1 MEFNVEILPASP
13 ILSPYIEYF
22 KLITG
27 TIHGRFKV
35 VPFFNQEIYFHL
47 KHGNYCLMSPGRYEI
62 KDPIIHLGG
71 LHEVDQDI
79 YSIIPE
85 NEKVKSF
92 VIVFKPNGI
101 QKLFR
106 LSNNE
111 IQKHAINGSDL
122 FKTDADII
130 LEKLFDASNTME
142 MKIRIER
149 YLSTFISDC
158 TTDSLMN
165 TIADCIKVHN
175 GIYGVQ
181 KIAERFHI
189 TPRTFQRR
197 FKDEFGLSPKNY
209 MQLIRI
215 NYAVSRLSSG
225 KYDSLKDLAYYS
237 GYYDQS
243 HFIRDI
249 KRICGTLPGI
259 MENKKALIQCH
270 NISFT
275 DIT

>member
-1 MEFNVEILPASP
+1 MEFNVEILFPSS

-27 TIHGRFKV
+27 TIQGKFKV
-35 VPFFNQEIYFHL
+35 VPFCNQEIYFHL
-47 KHGNYCLMSPGRYEI
+47 RHGNYCLMSPGRYEI

-92 VIVFKPNGI
+92 VIVFRPNGI

-122 FKTDADII
+122 FKADADII
-130 LEKLFDASNTME
+130 LEKLFNASSAME
-142 MKIRIER
+142 MKIRIEKF
-149 YLSTFISDC
+149 LSTFVSDG
-158 TTDSLMN
+158 TSDSLMN
-165 TIADCIKVHN
+165 TIADCIKEHN
-175 GIYGVQ
+175 GIFGVQ
-181 KIAERFHI
+181 KLADRFHI

-197 FKDEFGLSPKNY
+197 FKDEFGISPKNY
-209 MQLIRI
+209 MQLIRV
-215 NYAVSRLSSG
+215 NSAVSKLSSG
-225 KYDSLKDLAYYS
+225 NYGLLSDLAYYS

-243 HFIRDI
+243 HFIREI

-259 MENKKALIQCH
+259 MEEKKTLIQCDKI
-270 NISFT
+270 NFT
-275 DIT
+275 DIS

>member
-13 ILSPYIEYF
+13 ILSPYIEYY

-27 TIHGRFKV
+27 TIQGKFKV
-35 VPFFNQEIYFHL
+35 VPFCNQEIYFHL
-47 KHGNYCLMSPGRYEI
+47 RHGNYCLMSPGRYEI
-62 KDPIIHLGG
+62 KDPLIHLGG

-101 QKLFR
+101 QRLFR

-122 FKTDADII
+122 FKADADII
-130 LEKLFDASNTME
+130 LEKLFDASNAME

-149 YLSTFISDC
+149 YLSTFISNG

-165 TIADCIKVHN
+165 TIADCIKEHN
-175 GIYGVQ
+175 GIFSVQ
-181 KIAERFHI
+181 KLADWFHI

-209 MQLIRI
+209 MQLIRV
-215 NYAVSRLSSG
+215 NSAVSRLSSG
-225 KYDSLKDLAYYS
+225 KYDSLTDLAYYS

-249 KRICGTLPGI
+249 KRVCGTLPGI

-270 NISFT
+270 NINFT
-275 DIT
+275 DLN

>member
-1 MEFNVEILPASP
+1 MEFDVEILPPSP
-13 ILSPYIEYF
+13 ILSPYIEYY

-27 TIHGRFKV
+27 TIQGKFKV
-35 VPFFNQEIYFHL
+35 VPFCNQEIYFHL
-47 KHGNYCLMSPGRYEI
+47 GHGDYCLMSPGRYEI

-79 YSIIPE
+79 YSIITE

-92 VIVFKPNGI
+92 VIVFNPNGI

-122 FKTDADII
+122 FKGDADII
-130 LEKLFDASNTME
+130 LEKLLAASSAIE
-142 MKIRIER
+142 MKIWIER
-149 YLSTFISDC
+149 FLSTFISVGTNDA
-158 TTDSLMN
+158 LMN
-165 TIADCIKVHN
+165 IMADCIKENN
-175 GIYGVQ
+175 GIIGVQ
-181 KIAERFHI
+181 KISDRFHI
-189 TPRTFQRR
+189 TARTFQRR

-209 MQLIRI
+209 MQLIRV
-215 NYAVSRLSSG
+215 NSAVSRLSSG
-225 KYDSLKDLAYYS
+225 KYDSLSDLAYYS

-259 MENKKALIQCH
+259 MEEKKALIQCH

-275 DIT
+275 DIN